1 MNYRRMSSAQ
11 AGHPAIA
18 RGRRHAML
26 TMIQK
31 VYASR
36 EAREQAGVFT
46 SHLLLNISFFL
57 VMFIASKSLGA
68 AEFASLS
75 LANTWIMTLATIF
88 SFGMDQT
95 ALKLSIERHSS
106 SYIGINLV
114 AKALFFIIAFG
125 VFLVGTALYGPSANL
140 VIVAAAA
147 GVALWSATRV
157 VEQYERHFTRLA
169 WLNLSFAVTRIVV
182 GGLAIASQ
190 DWVLIVLA
198 LHVIAQLPVHV
209 TTFATAFRELRS
221 TITLSSLR
229 PMLTVSP
236 LMFLSISLWGSLSLI
251 TQSVLHDRGDVLAT
265 SAFGIALLFM
275 SPVDLVITT
284 FRVYV
289 LPQILLRD
297 MKEIDVFGLGA
308 GSFNVI
314 VLVFAAVFM
323 TVTIPM
329 AGLIHW
335 IYGAQFPLAGWF
347 FLIYFG
353 GAVVTISVGLLN
365 LRVQREN
372 LLRLAVMVNLGRAA
386 ATALLMLLPTISP
399 IGVVIWSTVV
409 MIIGEIVLWAVIN
422 RVERRQVRSA

>member
-1 MNYRRMSSAQ
+1 
-11 AGHPAIA
+11 
-18 RGRRHAML
+18 ML
-26 TMIQK
+26 TIIQK
-31 VYASR
+31 IYASD

-46 SHLLLNISFFL
+46 SHLLLNVSFFL
-57 VMFIASKSLGA
+57 VMFIASKSLDV

-75 LANTWIMTLATIF
+75 MANTWIMTLATIF

-106 SYIGINLV
+106 SFIGINLV
-114 AKALFFIIAFG
+114 AKALFFLVAFG
-125 VFLVGTALYGPSANL
+125 VFLVGTILYGPQANL

-169 WLNLSFAVTRIVV
+169 WFNLSFAISRIVV
-182 GGLAIASQ
+182 GGLAIASR

-198 LHVIAQLPVHV
+198 LHVIAQLPIHA

-265 SAFGIALLFM
+265 SAFGVALLFI

-284 FRVYV
+284 FRIYV

-308 GSFNVI
+308 GSFNII
-314 VLVFAAVFM
+314 VLAFAAVLI
-323 TVTIPM
+323 TVTVPI
-329 AGLIHW
+329 AALI
-335 IYGAQFPLAGWF
+335 QLDLRRP
-347 FLIYFG
+347 
-353 GAVVTISVGLLN
+353 VSVG
-365 LRVQREN
+365 R
-372 LLRLAVMVNLGRAA
+372 MVLPDLFRRRGDNDLGRAA
-386 ATALLMLLPTISP
+386 EPARPAGKPAAACRPGQSWARGGHGGAHASPDLSP
-399 IGVVIWSTVV
+399 IGVVIWSTLV
-409 MIIGEIVLWAVIN
+409 MIIGEIVLWAAIN
-422 RVERRQVRSA
+422 HVERRQIESA